1 MYEYFSG
8 NTRNANIHVRIS
20 REIDDS
26 DIQNLVFLEKY
37 DGRMRISREIMT
49 FYNAPGER
57 LGKYDVFG
65 KFQKNSKILRRT
77 SIREV
82 KRRGKTTNSMRILC
96 FSRLL

>member
-37 DGRMRISREIMT
+37 DGRMRISREIREMQKSM
-49 FYNAPGER
+49 F
-57 LGKYDVFG
+57 VFPEARAG
-65 KFQKNSKILRRT
+65 CNIK
-77 SIREV
+77 
-82 KRRGKTTNSMRILC
+82 C
-96 FSRLL
+96 

>member
-26 DIQNLVFLEKY
+26 DIQNFVFLEKY

-49 FYNAPGER
+49 FYNGWGRASREILKLQIR
-57 LGKYDVFG
+57 MFVFLEKYD
-65 KFQKNSKILRRT
+65 ILR
-77 SIREV
+77 SSV
-82 KRRGKTTNSMRILC
+82 
-96 FSRLL
+96 